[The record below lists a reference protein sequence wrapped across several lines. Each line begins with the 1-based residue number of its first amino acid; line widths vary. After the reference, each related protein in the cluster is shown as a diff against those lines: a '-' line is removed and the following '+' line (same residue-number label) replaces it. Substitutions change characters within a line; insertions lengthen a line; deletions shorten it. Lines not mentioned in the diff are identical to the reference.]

1 MIKLQYVLP
10 RKEGLKLKNNNRKGS
25 FLESAFILTISTAFV
40 KLAGL
45 LFTIPISNMLGG
57 EGMGYF
63 YAAYDIYNM
72 LAVLASAGLPVAVS
86 RMISETLV
94 AGNTD
99 EAERIYKVST
109 RIFTIIGAVIAFA
122 MFFGA
127 DVFAAIIK
135 SPNSGMSIR
144 VLAVTAFCAF
154 VMSSLRGYF
163 QGHSIMTYTA
173 VSQVIEA
180 LSKLILGCAL
190 AYVLLRTEL
199 AYVGGSAGAIMGVSV
214 GAVLSVTYLLVS
226 KRRFSKSEKPSGMPV
241 RGDKAIIKELFRIA
255 IPVSL
260 GASVMSLVNLIDTT
274 VIMRVLQDG
283 LGYTYERANWLYGVF
298 GNAKKIFNFPSAF
311 IIPFT
316 VSILPVLTA
325 AYTAKDKDGVAKN
338 LTNCF
343 KYAMLLALPAGIGIT
358 ILAEPI
364 MHIIYFRTPDEANAG
379 APILAVFGIAVILYA
394 VVTISGAILQ
404 SFGQVGK
411 PLISLCVGGAIK
423 CVLNAFLVG
432 IASVN
437 ILGAPIATCVCYAVM
452 TVMNLCFLK
461 KYMTG
466 CRAIVTN
473 TLKIA
478 GASVVMGVF
487 AYLVCSP
494 LSAMLSVRKG
504 GLIAIILAAAVYAVL
519 VVLFKII
526 TVKEIKSVFRKG
538 KK

>member
-1 MIKLQYVLP
+1 M
-10 RKEGLKLKNNNRKGS
+10 KLKNNNRKGS
-25 FLESAFILTISTAFV
+25 FLESAFILTVSTAFV

-199 AYVGGSAGAIMGVSV
+199 AYVGGSAGAIMDSRRAKSRRVCLC
-214 GAVLSVTYLLVS
+214 AVTKLSLRS
-226 KRRFSKSEKPSGMPV
+226 C
-241 RGDKAIIKELFRIA
+241 
-255 IPVSL
+255 
-260 GASVMSLVNLIDTT
+260 
-274 VIMRVLQDG
+274 
-283 LGYTYERANWLYGVF
+283 
-298 GNAKKIFNFPSAF
+298 SA
-311 IIPFT
+311 
-316 VSILPVLTA
+316 
-325 AYTAKDKDGVAKN
+325 
-338 LTNCF
+338 
-343 KYAMLLALPAGIGIT
+343 
-358 ILAEPI
+358 
-364 MHIIYFRTPDEANAG
+364 
-379 APILAVFGIAVILYA
+379 
-394 VVTISGAILQ
+394 
-404 SFGQVGK
+404 
-411 PLISLCVGGAIK
+411 
-423 CVLNAFLVG
+423 
-432 IASVN
+432 
-437 ILGAPIATCVCYAVM
+437 
-452 TVMNLCFLK
+452 
-461 KYMTG
+461 
-466 CRAIVTN
+466 
-473 TLKIA
+473 
-478 GASVVMGVF
+478 
-487 AYLVCSP
+487 
-494 LSAMLSVRKG
+494 
-504 GLIAIILAAAVYAVL
+504 
-519 VVLFKII
+519 
-526 TVKEIKSVFRKG
+526 
-538 KK
+538 